1 MAWSRSLLQ
10 CIVVV
15 LAAVLVHA
23 PAAAL
28 AATASDTTVPAL
40 RLTDAQRDWLVQH
53 PRLRVATKQDWT
65 PIDVY
70 TYEGQFR
77 GLSGDYLH
85 LIERRLNLRFEY
97 TSMPTLQDGLQ
108 ALRDD
113 RADIVPSVARTP
125 KREAFMRFTEPYLD
139 VPNVYLARRGVGAV
153 GAEHSLA
160 GMRVAVE
167 RGYAVIGT
175 LQERHPQ
182 AKIVEF
188 DDSAQALQGVSNDAA
203 DVYLGALPT
212 TTFLVEKLLLT
223 NLEIRGPMHSE
234 LSALS
239 FGVAADNE
247 MLQQIFN
254 RALHTITLAERQEI
268 HRRWVPLSTLLA
280 APVVPLRLSAQ
291 ELKFIKQL
299 PALRLGYDEAHYPY
313 TFRDAQGGFNGMA
326 ADYMTLMARRV
337 GLDTGAARGGP
348 WAEVLRA
355 AKDGQVDLLLAVA
368 DNEERRRD
376 FLFIGPWAST
386 PAVLI
391 ALKDSGPLI
400 DIRQLRGKR
409 VGVLA
414 SGQHAFLLVK
424 NHPEVTRVEYP
435 TRDGLL
441 TAVARGE
448 VDASFSNL
456 SFAVPKLQEGLAATM
471 KIAGVFPELNS
482 DLYFAVRRD
491 QPELAA
497 LLQRA
502 LASVS
507 DAERAAIA
515 SRWAV
520 LNVDAGPSAGQLMRA
535 ALPFA
540 AALLL
545 ALAVSLLW
553 GLRLRREVRR
563 THAAEAALAT
573 ARDHAESLARAR
585 QDFITTASHEIRTP
599 VNAVIGALDHLR
611 RQPEGAQRDEL
622 MALAQR
628 SAAMLAEFVN
638 NLLDLSKSDAGK
650 LTIHPESADL
660 HSVLL
665 EPVDTLRQTARGKGL
680 SLSLQ
685 VDPQLAPRL
694 LLDSMRIRQIVLNL
708 VSNALRFTTVGGV
721 QIDARVV
728 AEDAQS
734 QTLQLSVT
742 DTGCGIDAQA
752 LPQLFEAYVQ
762 AHSQVHSQADSQA
775 HSQALAQTGSPIGVA
790 ATHQG
795 GTGLGLQL
803 CKRLAEAMGGSI
815 SLTSQV
821 GRGTTVCVQ
830 MHLLRAPD
838 GPALPAV
845 PLATTDRR
853 VLIAEDDRV
862 QQIILAAAFE
872 ARGFQVDVAGD
883 GVQALAL
890 WRRHRHALVL
900 TDCRMPL
907 LDGYGFARALRAE
920 TGGTD
925 VLLVGTSADIDDG
938 DAALAAGM
946 DRLLQKPLSAE
957 AVADLL
963 APWGAAGN
971 GAAAAPARLHP
982 IAFQPLS

>member
-15 LAAVLVHA
+15 LAAVLFHA

-53 PRLRVATKQDWT
+53 PRLRVATKHDWA

-108 ALRDD
+108 ALRDG

-254 RALHTITLAERQEI
+254 LALHTITLAERQEI

-280 APVVPLRLSAQ
+280 APAVPLRLSAK

-326 ADYMTLMARRV
+326 ADYLTLMARRV

-391 ALKDSGPLI
+391 ALKDRGPLI
-400 DIRQLRGKR
+400 DIRQLQGKR

-414 SGQHAFLLVK
+414 SGQHAFLLAK

-456 SFAVPKLQEGLAATM
+456 SFAVPKLQEGLGATM
-471 KIAGVFPELNS
+471 KIAGIFPELNS

-491 QPELAA
+491 QPQLAA

-502 LASVS
+502 LGSVS

-520 LNVDAGPSAGQLMRA
+520 LNVDTGPSAGQLMRA

-563 THAAEAALAT
+563 TRAAEAALAT

-665 EPVDTLRQTARGKGL
+665 EPVDTLRQTALGKGL

-708 VSNALRFTTVGGV
+708 VSNALRFTSVGGV

-762 AHSQVHSQADSQA
+762 AHPQAHPQA
-775 HSQALAQTGSPIGVA
+775 HSQAHARADSPLGVA
-790 ATHQG
+790 ATRQG

-815 SLTSQV
+815 ALTSEV

-830 MHLLRAPD
+830 MRLLRAPV
-838 GPALPAV
+838 GPALPAG
-845 PLATTDRR
+845 PLASDRR

-872 ARGFQVDVAGD
+872 ARGFQVDVADD

-971 GAAAAPARLHP
+971 GAAATPARVHP
-982 IAFQPLS
+982 IAFQSLS